1 MPNLN
6 LNDPMVI
13 MGLIALTVFDLV
25 LKGVAL
31 WSASKNHQRNWFIA
45 LFLVN
50 SVGILPLIYLKF
62 FQPKKKRS

>member
-6 LNDPMVI
+6 LSDPIVI

-31 WSASKNHQRNWFIA
+31 WRASKNHQRNWFIA

-50 SVGILPLIYLKF
+50 SVGILPLIYLNF
-62 FQPKKKRS
+62 FQPKKKKG